1 MCETRPWASKIVA
14 IGHNAKSF
22 DFYFILKRAIKLKR
36 KPEHITNGL
45 KIISIK
51 MENVVFL
58 DGVSFLSFALS
69 KLPEA
74 FGLRATKSWYP
85 HYFNTEENLD
95 YVRPMP
101 DISYYGVD
109 NMSGGERE
117 DFLAWYE
124 TRKSQLFHNKHV
136 LEAY

>member
-1 MCETRPWASKIVA
+1 METRTYYEWSQNHINEKGAFSIFESV
-14 IGHNAKSF
+14 S
-22 DFYFILKRAIKLKR
+22 IL
-36 KPEHITNGL
+36 PC
-45 KIISIK
+45 
-51 MENVVFL
+51 
-58 DGVSFLSFALS
+58 ALC

-74 FGLRATKSWYP
+74 FGLQATKSWYSL
-85 HYFNTEENLD
+85 YIKNEENLD